1 MTNGQV
7 LLNPLDQVALPY
19 FEVTGNG
26 QDGELLINGKAFGMK
41 PPAGKTVRCDA
52 EIWNAWLEDGSNAN
66 PVTGGIWPELAAGEN
81 LIRWSGGIQTVKIM
95 PRWWTL

>member
-26 QDGELLINGKAFGMK
+26 EEGELTINGKSFGMK
-41 PPAGKTVRCDA
+41 PPAEKTMCCDA
-52 EIWNAWLEDGSNAN
+52 ETWNAWLEDGTNAN

-81 LIRWSGGIQTVKIM
+81 LIQWSGGIQTVKIM